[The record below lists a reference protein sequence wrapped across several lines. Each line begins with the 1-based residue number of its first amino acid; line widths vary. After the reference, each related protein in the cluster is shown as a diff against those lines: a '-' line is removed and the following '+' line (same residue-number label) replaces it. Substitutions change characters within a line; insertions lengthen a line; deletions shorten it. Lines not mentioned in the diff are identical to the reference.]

1 MLEDTCRGHQN
12 EHNMTL
18 ENLNANKAELDKYVK
33 MRPKLDEQ
41 YIFYQDMKAYIRDFS
56 DCYNE
61 KVSYIDIEFNL
72 EIMSGI

>member
-1 MLEDTCRGHQN
+1 
-12 EHNMTL
+12 MTL
-18 ENLNANKAELDKYVK
+18 ENLNANKAELDKYVM

-61 KVSYIDIEFNL
+61 KVSCIDLFDFFQV
-72 EIMSGI
+72 